1 MRVTH
6 ESRRYNP
13 FFDLVQLSLIV
24 NYIHIISDYILKDK
38 NSRFYKNILYIMFL
52 GRTFC
57 KKKEISFHAT
67 VNIALPEMIN
77 MYICTYSHGV

>member
-1 MRVTH
+1 MRVTV
-6 ESRRYNP
+6 ESRRYIP

-38 NSRFYKNILYIMFL
+38 NSRFYKNIVYIMFL
-52 GRTFC
+52 GQFNF
-57 KKKEISFHAT
+57 FHAT

>member
-1 MRVTH
+1 MRVTV
-6 ESRRYNP
+6 ESRRYIP

-52 GRTFC
+52 GQINWTFC
-57 KKKEISFHAT
+57 KKKKYLFMQLSI
-67 VNIALPEMIN
+67 LP
-77 MYICTYSHGV
+77 YPK

>member
-1 MRVTH
+1 MRVTV
-6 ESRRYNP
+6 ESRRYIP

-52 GRTFC
+52 GQ
-57 KKKEISFHAT
+57 KKKKYLFMQLSI
-67 VNIALPEMIN
+67 LP
-77 MYICTYSHGV
+77 YPK